1 MAKVNG
7 GLLFAKALKNEGVE
21 CVFTLCGGHIM
32 PIFYGLREVGINII
46 DFRHEC
52 AAAYAADAYAQV
64 TGKPGV
70 VLTTA
75 GPGISDTVT
84 AMLESL
90 HAGNPVIHI
99 GGASPVSEN
108 ETGPLQDMPTMQVL
122 ADCTKWA
129 RKIYTTARIP

>member
-1 MAKVNG
+1 MGKVDG
-7 GLLFAKALKNEGVE
+7 GILFAKALKKENTE

-32 PIFYGLREVGINII
+32 PIFYGLRESGIKII
-46 DFRHEC
+46 DLRHEC
-52 AAAYAADAYAQV
+52 TAAYAADAYAQV

-75 GPGISDTVT
+75 GPGVSDTVT

-99 GGASPVSEN
+99 GGASAVREN
-108 ETGPLQDMPTMQVL
+108 ETSPLQEAPTLEIMTG
-122 ADCTKWA
+122 CTRWA
-129 RKIYTTARIP
+129 TH